1 MKRLFGLNQ
10 RILAVVLAFVLVVTS
25 FQGMSLTVYAE
36 EDIITEEIV
45 TEEENVPGEEE
56 TPVEGT
62 TTVEETLIETST
74 EEEETPIETST
85 EEEETPIE
93 TSTEEEET
101 PIETSTEEEETPI
114 ETSTEEEETPIETSP
129 EEETSIEET
138 ETTEEETVE
147 DEFPIESPETMEET
161 ENAEETEIFSTE
173 ATSGY
178 NGTVTTEDG
187 RTVLRIAQWE
197 YDELV
202 ADSDEEMPEFSD
214 TMIVDILKAR
224 TEAGENYEIVEV
236 DRSSVTDSIS
246 KDVWNAVVGILKSDE
261 TTNARFSFA
270 GSNSADENW
279 SFDNPKNTDTVIN
292 TALTM
297 TPGEAG
303 KGVTVS
309 FGSTDFPATDVW
321 VDFYTD
327 KWLNEGVWYERS
339 DYTSIIEAFGEA
351 DTRLAVVNSNGE
363 EVENVSGN
371 FWMQTNED
379 GSQSAGFDIGNIK
392 ELTAGTDYTEKK
404 AVYKGDI
411 YTWEDENGEGVGL
424 NINFDGA
431 DKGNAAFTEQEL
443 LDILA
448 MREET
453 AFDEIFIEQP
463 DSVNTIYKSVTD
475 KAASLLKSATDSRS
489 VQITYAFRNTDSGF
503 VKQWNLMN
511 PGTAQSSDQTVTAT
525 NVLDEKGLK
534 LEVGSQSLEAENV
547 GISFIR
553 PLENYSEEIEK
564 IKKEVFQTEE
574 NSFEIAVADTDVHG
588 WFTIN
593 DENAFIN
600 INTINE
606 LTAGQTYYIEKQVY
620 RGNVNEEDGSIYISP
635 DGLGKEQF
643 EAGDLESIVQYY
655 VDKGITFNAV
665 MIEQKNTASKTIKK
679 DVINLTRQLLSKEE
693 AEKRLTFVFCGCGQ
707 GEDEKWYQNDFNF
720 NLINPGEAT
729 KDINAN
735 VVLTTPANKGIT
747 MKLNANTYNADNVFV
762 TYYVSSQTSLGRAF
776 VASLGEPEG
785 DGGNT
790 ELFVLKKSAEVEADF
805 GGDYR
810 KNEEDKIELNVGALQ
825 NWTPATNYQL
835 VKSNWFSKPI
845 TTKEIPAE
853 FAELVK
859 AGATS
864 CVWKSCDTDV
874 ATISSTGVITP
885 INAGMV
891 HFSVSYKIGAASY
904 FKVYRGFVERPLE
917 KISFDKSTIKMELPP
932 EGEDWE
938 VNDYIDVNYYPSNAS
953 IDRDPA
959 MLKWTSSN
967 ESVVKL
973 VPFEGREGVY
983 NGEIVAVGEG
993 TAKIKAVY
1001 PGDESIY
1008 AECTVTVEKAF
1019 TVPEEAWQDVYA
1031 VTNFA
1036 KTLKD
1041 VKLPKDPNGKWS
1053 WKWKNEATSLT
1064 PFVGM
1069 DGYRFWAT
1077 FTMNGRTRD
1086 FLMYVRMVTITGMD
1100 IVAVDKDMPESMME
1114 VPVLLEDGNT
1124 VLLNYTIDIQNGN
1137 RSDLKDYFGD
1147 GKRLKI
1153 NWTSN
1158 PKNIGKEKDI
1168 EGWENSYEFTADKK
1182 SAGKKTFTVSIVDT
1196 QNNNKAIAKDSVSVT
1211 VVKGAVINFDDM
1223 VVDGLDELYV
1233 GEVGDKSTLTFTVP
1247 KENYYN
1253 LTIKSSDASVV
1264 KLGRVSVTGD
1274 DFKTVTVPYEIKKA
1288 GATQITVTA
1297 SDEAKS
1303 TTVYNIMIIDREPK
1317 LIESSFTINKVY
1329 EKRVAPMTISF
1340 TDGYGK
1346 AAIKVVPVSS
1356 KAKDVANAAK
1366 FTYQENTYENGKS
1379 KGYITLND
1387 SKLKNGTYKINLQVM
1402 VDVTQDG
1409 IDGVTT
1415 KEFTIPVSVKVVD
1428 KAPSVT
1434 LKQTKKVN
1442 TFYKSATYNHYG
1454 LLTVNTGS
1462 NELTNV
1468 SVNSDADFT
1477 LERVEDTNTF
1487 IINLKPNAGTITKKV
1502 TLTYTLLD
1510 DEKGVYKATKSFNV
1524 ATENKAPSIAVMP
1537 SSETLYPNQGNT
1549 GTDIRVVNKKTM
1561 EIVDLNKVH
1570 WVVNKNKKDIREIKE
1585 QPENAV
1591 TASLKK
1597 NTFTLTRHLENTI
1610 NINVDTRKAGTDK
1623 IVLQVQ
1629 QSDWSKP
1636 LNVTYS
1642 VKVDVKVPKLKLSAS
1657 KLTLNK
1663 NDAVYATQTD
1673 YTLISFAGSSTP
1685 FEGRVQFTGKD
1696 AKSAAILN
1704 DKLVLEYWGD
1714 GKIVARLNTTELT
1727 NKTLTKGTYK
1737 YTVWAQGE
1745 DSQYKASTTLTI
1757 NIVDVDSKQSM
1768 KVSKKGSI
1776 DVLRRDT
1783 TYITYVPKAKNLTGE
1798 VVNGYL
1804 TGQDAEMFDAYY
1816 EYGTGL
1822 VVKAREGERYTTKNT
1837 YKVQPVFI
1845 METFDGGKYEVTA
1858 AVQSFKVT
1866 QGKPKVTVTPEGSNV
1881 LYRQA
1886 GNNLNLNFNA
1896 VLKNEDIAIKDV
1908 TLLNYTDDLKIS
1920 YQYNNGENRIES
1932 PISISQYNMKD
1943 ITTTGKKWTLKFA
1956 VTYTDKAGNEKS
1968 ATVSYKVIIK

>member
-1 MKRLFGLNQ
+1 MKKIFGFNK
-10 RILAVVLAFVLVVTS
+10 RILSVLLALALVVSS
-25 FQGMSLTVYAE
+25 FQGMSLTAYAE
-36 EDIITEEIV
+36 EGNTTVETTTEESILTDDVDTEISEEIV
-45 TEEENVPGEEE
+45 SLDEAVSEEPEGIPDEESTPDEEENLEEE
-56 TPVEGT
+56 NAP
-62 TTVEETLIETST
+62 VEETT
-74 EEEETPIETST
+74 EEPTTGESEETIEESTIGESEEIIEESTTGESEETT
-85 EEEETPIE
+85 EEPTIGESEETIE
-93 TSTEEEET
+93 EATTDEAVETIEET
-101 PIETSTEEEETPI
+101 TSCEPVETIEETV
-114 ETSTEEEETPIETSP
+114 EMTE
-129 EEETSIEET
+129 EET
-138 ETTEEETVE
+138 ETAEL
-147 DEFPIESPETMEET
+147 IE
-161 ENAEETEIFSTE
+161 AFSTE
-173 ATSGY
+173 ETSDY
-178 NGTVTTEDG
+178 NGRVTTEDG
-187 RTVLRIAQWE
+187 RTMLVISQWE
-197 YDELV
+197 YDEVV
-202 ADSDEEMPEFSD
+202 AGSDKEMPAFSD
-214 TMIVDILKAR
+214 TLIIDILKAR
-224 TEAGENYEIVEV
+224 AEAGETYEIVEV
-236 DRSSVTDSIS
+236 NRSPVMDSIS
-246 KDVWNAVVGILKSDE
+246 KDLWNATVGILKSDE
-261 TTNARFSFA
+261 SANARFYFA
-270 GSNSADENW
+270 GGNSADENW
-279 SFDNPKNTDTVIN
+279 NFNNPEKTDKAIN
-292 TALTM
+292 TALAM
-297 TPGEAG
+297 TPGAAG

-309 FGSTDFPATDVW
+309 FSSTDFPASDVW
-321 VDFYTD
+321 VSFYTD
-327 KWLNEGVWYERS
+327 KWLEEGVWCERP
-339 DYTSIIEAFGEA
+339 DYTSIIEAFGGT

-363 EVENVSGN
+363 ELENVSGN
-371 FWMQTNED
+371 FWMNTNDD
-379 GSQSAGFDIGNIK
+379 GNKGAGIDFGNIK
-392 ELTAGTDYTEKK
+392 ELKADTTYTLEKF
-404 AVYKGDI
+404 VYKGNI
-411 YTWEDENGEGVGL
+411 YTWEDENGEGIGL
-424 NINFDGA
+424 NINFGDA
-431 DKGNAAFTEQEL
+431 EKGNAAFTEQEL

-448 MREET
+448 MHEGT

-463 DSVNTIYKSVTD
+463 DSANTIYKSVTD
-475 KAASLLKSATDSRS
+475 KATSLLKTPTDSKN
-489 VQITYAFRNTDSGF
+489 VHVTYAFRNVDSGF
-503 VKQWNLMN
+503 VTQWNVIN
-511 PGTAQSSDQTVTAT
+511 PEATQSSNQTVTAT
-525 NVLDEKGLK
+525 NVLEGNGLR
-534 LEVGSQSLEAENV
+534 LEVGSHSLNAMDV

-553 PLENYSEEIEK
+553 PLENFSEEIEK
-564 IKKEVFQTEE
+564 IKKVVFQTEE
-574 NSFEIAVADTDVHG
+574 DSFEIAVADTNVHG

-593 DENAFIN
+593 DGNAFIN
-600 INTINE
+600 IYTINE

-679 DVINLTRQLLSKEE
+679 DVINLTRQLLSTEEE

-720 NLINPGEAT
+720 SLVNPGEAT

-785 DGGNT
+785 DEGNT
-790 ELFVLKKSAEVEADF
+790 QLFVLKKSAEVEADF

-825 NWTPATNYQL
+825 NWTPAINYQL
-835 VKSNWFSKPI
+835 VKSNWFSKAI

-853 FAELVK
+853 FAELLK

-864 CVWKSCDTDV
+864 CVWKSYDTDV

-932 EGEDWE
+932 EDEDWE

-953 IDRDPA
+953 IDRDPS
-959 MLKWTSSN
+959 LLQWTSSN

-1086 FLMYVRMVTITGMD
+1086 FLMDVRMVTITGMD

-1114 VPVLLEDGNT
+1114 VPVLLEDDNT

-1366 FTYQENTYENGKS
+1366 FTYQEKAYENGKS
-1379 KGYITLND
+1379 KGYITLKD
-1387 SKLKNGTYKINLQVM
+1387 SKLKNGTYKMKLQVM

-1487 IINLKPNAGTITKKV
+1487 IINLKPNAGKITKKV
-1502 TLTYTLLD
+1502 TLTYTLMD
-1510 DEKGVYKATKSFNV
+1510 AEKGVYKATKSFNV

-1561 EIVDLNKVH
+1561 EVVDLNKVH

-1597 NTFTLTRHLENTI
+1597 NTFTLTRYLENTI
-1610 NINVDTRKAGTDK
+1610 NVNVDTKKAGTDK

-1642 VKVDVKVPKLKLSAS
+1642 VKP
-1657 KLTLNK
+1657 
-1663 NDAVYATQTD
+1663 
-1673 YTLISFAGSSTP
+1673 
-1685 FEGRVQFTGKD
+1685 
-1696 AKSAAILN
+1696 
-1704 DKLVLEYWGD
+1704 
-1714 GKIVARLNTTELT
+1714 T
-1727 NKTLTKGTYK
+1727 NKK
-1737 YTVWAQGE
+1737 
-1745 DSQYKASTTLTI
+1745 SSI
-1757 NIVDVDSKQSM
+1757 N
-1768 KVSKKGSI
+1768 
-1776 DVLRRDT
+1776 
-1783 TYITYVPKAKNLTGE
+1783 
-1798 VVNGYL
+1798 
-1804 TGQDAEMFDAYY
+1804 
-1816 EYGTGL
+1816 
-1822 VVKAREGERYTTKNT
+1822 
-1837 YKVQPVFI
+1837 
-1845 METFDGGKYEVTA
+1845 
-1858 AVQSFKVT
+1858 
-1866 QGKPKVTVTPEGSNV
+1866 
-1881 LYRQA
+1881 
-1886 GNNLNLNFNA
+1886 
-1896 VLKNEDIAIKDV
+1896 
-1908 TLLNYTDDLKIS
+1908 
-1920 YQYNNGENRIES
+1920 
-1932 PISISQYNMKD
+1932 
-1943 ITTTGKKWTLKFA
+1943 
-1956 VTYTDKAGNEKS
+1956 
-1968 ATVSYKVIIK
+1968 